1 MTMPITEVK
10 GGPLKDLGES
20 LVIIGC
26 DISTPEHRAGFIDG
40 VTEILVKG
48 NAVMPGFETPEQLFS
63 AVHFYSPNDLTNL
76 VFVMNPEAFNMGRL
90 PLVRLSIPDCKWLSD
105 YLDLPLSYR

>member
-1 MTMPITEVK
+1 MTMQITEVK
-10 GGPLKDLGES
+10 GGQLKNLGES

-26 DISTPEHRAGFIDG
+26 DITTSENRAGFLNGI
-40 VTEILVKG
+40 TEILVKG
-48 NAVMPGFETPEQLFS
+48 NAVNPGFATPEQLFTS
-63 AVHFYSPNDLTNL
+63 VHFYSPNDLTNL

-105 YLDLPLSYR
+105 YLDIPLSYR